1 MASDVMV
8 GGVEEQIEEYIEDI
22 AAINIGSIALGT
34 LVSAIVTFLICFV
47 VIHVITTLIHRA
59 FFRTKQVG
67 STLAGFMES
76 AIKIV
81 LWVLAAIII
90 ADVLGIPTTSLVAL
104 VSVAGLAMSLSIQNI
119 IANLFS
125 GITLLI
131 TKPFEAGSYVDI
143 YGKTGT
149 VKKVGLFYTVLLTL
163 DNVRVSIPNGDVT
176 SAAVI
181 NYSGEP
187 YRRLDQSFCVS
198 YEAPTELVKT
208 AILEAARGD
217 ERIRQDPAPFVSI
230 MEYKDSSIEFVSWVW
245 CDPADYWD
253 VKFGMNE
260 RVRESLAK
268 YGVEITYNHLNV
280 HLDRKK

>member
-1 MASDVMV
+1 MV
-8 GGVEEQIEEYIEDI
+8 GEVEEQIEEYIEDI
-22 AAINIGSIALGT
+22 AAINVGSIALGT
-34 LVSAIVTFLICFV
+34 LVSGIFAFCACFV
-47 VIHVITTLIHRA
+47 VIHIITTLIHRA
-59 FFRTKQVG
+59 FFRAKEVG

-90 ADVLGIPTTSLVAL
+90 ADVLGVPTTSLVAL
-104 VSVAGLAMSLSIQNI
+104 ISVVGLAMSLSIQSI

-125 GITLLI
+125 GIMLLI

-149 VKKVGLFYTVLLTL
+149 VKKVGLFYTVLVTL
-163 DNVRVSIPNGDVT
+163 DNVRVSIPNGDVA

-198 YEAPTELVKT
+198 YDAPTELVKT
-208 AILEAARGD
+208 AILEAARSD
-217 ERIRQDPAPFVSI
+217 ERIRQDPAPFASI
-230 MEYKDSSIEFVSWVW
+230 MEYKDSSIEYVSWVW
-245 CDPADYWD
+245 CDPKDYWA
-253 VKFGMNE
+253 VKFAMNE
-260 RVRESLAK
+260 RVRECLAK

-280 HLDRKK
+280 HLDYKDKKTS